1 MTLRNYTPIHPLIID
16 RRMIKDDRV
25 KIDPS
30 RSIFTRAAAEQADK
44 LDVRPRAGFAPK
56 GYQEE

>member
-1 MTLRNYTPIHPLIID
+1 
-16 RRMIKDDRV
+16 MIKDDRV